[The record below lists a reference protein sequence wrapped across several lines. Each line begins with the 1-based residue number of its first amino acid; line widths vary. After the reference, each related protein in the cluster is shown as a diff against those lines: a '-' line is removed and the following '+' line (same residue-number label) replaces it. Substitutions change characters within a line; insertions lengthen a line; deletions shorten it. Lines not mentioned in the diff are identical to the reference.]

1 MNFSLYIAKRYLRSK
16 NSTNAINI
24 ITIIAMLGVI
34 IGTLALFIILSG
46 FSGLRTF
53 SYSLLDSSDPD
64 IKITAS
70 IGKSFFYEKNID
82 DALISNL
89 DIVEFSKV
97 LEERAFLKYGDKNHV
112 AYIKGVD
119 TNYTSVLKIDTM
131 LWRGFWIDREYKNT
145 AVVGF
150 GIDSKLSI
158 QENLKPLEIF
168 MPKPGTGIINPNSA
182 YRSVKTQ
189 VVGIYGGAEEFINKY
204 VFTELEVAQELMGY
218 KANKISGIELKV
230 KNTDNVDRIAED
242 LQQTLGSKYKVQTR
256 AQLNELYLKVI
267 NTENFVSYL
276 IFTLIVII
284 ALFNL
289 IGAIIMMIIDKR
301 KNLKT
306 LLNLGTTVK
315 QIKKI
320 FVYQGFL
327 LCVVGMIT
335 GLLLGIVLVFLQQQF
350 ELFKIGPDLAYPV
363 EFRWFNLF
371 VVIAT
376 ILSLGY
382 LASRIAS
389 SRITKNFIES

>member
-70 IGKSFFYEKNID
+70 IGKSFLYEKNID

-89 DIVEFSKV
+89 NIVEFSKV

-218 KANKISGIELKV
+218 EANKISGIELKV

-350 ELFKIGPDLAYPV
+350 GLFKIGPDLAYPV